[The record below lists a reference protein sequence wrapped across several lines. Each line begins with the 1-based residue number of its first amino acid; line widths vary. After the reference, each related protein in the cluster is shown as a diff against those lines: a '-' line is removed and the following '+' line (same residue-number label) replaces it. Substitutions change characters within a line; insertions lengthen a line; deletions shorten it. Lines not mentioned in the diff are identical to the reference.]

1 MKQYAIVGFG
11 CAGYHA
17 AKTLR
22 EYDPYCQIDVY
33 SNTDTAPA
41 NPMLTTYYV
50 AGKIPREGMFPFGQ
64 KEDIV
69 RELVVNFYEN
79 TPVEKIRTVDREVIL
94 GDGISRKYDDIVLA
108 SGSHPL
114 VPPIPGMPEKGIYV
128 MRTPDDADKFLAR
141 IQEGMSSALVIGA
154 SWVGIKVIEALYAH
168 KVPSTLADM
177 SPYIFPTAALPEMAE
192 LIHDHLR
199 ELGINLQFGTGI
211 ASMREE
217 EGGIVSVFSDGTEI
231 KTEVVALCMGLRP
244 TVPYL
249 DPSEIDMGRGVRVDR
264 HMRSSVPHIYAIGD
278 CCETRE
284 IMSGEYMSV
293 NLWANSTIQGKIA
306 GRNIVGHDD
315 EFQGSL
321 VHNITHFL
329 DMDFIGLGSP
339 KSEGDLV
346 EFGKVGSNTY
356 VRAIIKDG
364 RLRCANILGNYRVSG
379 SLKSWFLRQQEHP
392 GEEMPMALYV
402 NLLRE
407 GLDEEFIKLI
417 GGKGE

>member
-22 EYDPYCQIDVY
+22 EYCPDCQIDVY

-50 AGKIPREGMFPFGQ
+50 AGKIPREGMFPFGR

-69 RELVVNFYEN
+69 RDLGIRFYEN
-79 TPVEKIRTVDREVIL
+79 NPVEKVRAVDREIVL
-94 GDGISRKYDDIVLA
+94 GDGTCRKYDDIVLA

-114 VPPIPGMPEKGIYV
+114 VPPIPGLPKKDIYV
-128 MRTPDDADKFLAR
+128 MRTPNDADKFLAR

-154 SWVGIKVIEALYAH
+154 SWVGIKVIEALCAH
-168 KVPSTLADM
+168 HVPSTLADM

-192 LIHDHLR
+192 LIHAHLR
-199 ELGINLQFGTGI
+199 ELGVNLLFGSGI
-211 ASMREE
+211 SSMREE
-217 EGGIVSVFSDGTEI
+217 DDGIVSVFSDGTEI

-244 TVPYL
+244 TVHYL
-249 DPSEIDMGRGVRVDR
+249 DPNEVDMGRGVRVNR
-264 HMRSSVPHIYAIGD
+264 HMCSSIPHVYAIGD

-293 NLWANSTIQGKIA
+293 NLWANSTVQGRIA
-306 GRNIVGHDD
+306 GRNIAGFAD

-339 KSEGDLV
+339 KSIGETV
-346 EFGKVGSNTY
+346 EFGKAGTNTY
-356 VRAIIKDG
+356 VRAIIRDG
-364 RLRCANILGNYRVSG
+364 KLQCANILGNYRVSG

-392 GEEMPMALYV
+392 GEAMPQALYV